1 MENASEG
8 TRMCLPHTEHVQVK
22 RNIILNYR
30 KCQNISGE
38 NLRLLKSKM
47 LSIFGSTWAT
57 FVNFS
62 VMSRV
67 EFTLPRVLQ
76 TVNYNHNFIVLLL
89 LFPAEFLKIQDFYSS
104 HT

>member
-8 TRMCLPHTEHVQVK
+8 TRMCLPRTEHVQVK
-22 RNIILNYR
+22 NIILNYR
-30 KCQNISGE
+30 KCQNISRE

-62 VMSRV
+62 VMSHV
-67 EFTLPRVLQ
+67 EFTLPCVLQ